1 MRQSEANLALS
12 PYGYG
17 VEFEGLTKDEPFFW
31 MGGRLAYGLE
41 EISHDPSC
49 LDTPGFWTAFSTFE
63 GEWWC
68 ARFAHVEDAPLPA
81 VDQQWQPI
89 TDSWTSSLSEK
100 EYVDYVKE
108 IQNQIAQGW
117 VYQVNACR
125 QVNAPM
131 ADQSLLPLMHE
142 IMRKNPA
149 PFASF
154 LRLSNIE
161 IASASPEL
169 FLKRDGSL
177 VTSAP
182 IKGTKL
188 PGSDEIPFGSKDTAE
203 NIMIVDLIRN
213 DLGRICRTG
222 SVNVPRLLET
232 QPHPGLSHLVS
243 YVEGSLRDEISWQ
256 EISAALLPPGSV
268 SGAPKS
274 SAVSTIENLEG
285 QSRGPYCGA
294 LGWVEG
300 QQALFS
306 LAIRIFWSEKDGM
319 LRFGTGAGITW
330 GSDPESEWEETE
342 LKARRLV
349 AIANGEIS

>member
-1 MRQSEANLALS
+1 VDFEELS
-12 PYGYG
+12 
-17 VEFEGLTKDEPFFW
+17 KDEPFFW

-41 EISHDPSC
+41 EVSHDPSA
-49 LDTPGFWTAFSTFE
+49 LDTPGFWAAFSTFE
-63 GEWWC
+63 GEWTC
-68 ARFAHVEDAPLPA
+68 ARFAYVVDGSLPEVRED
-81 VDQQWQPI
+81 WEPI
-89 TDSWTSSLSEK
+89 TSAWKSSLSQS

-108 IQNQIAQGW
+108 IRQQIAQGW

-125 QVNAPM
+125 QMYAPLSG
-131 ADQSLLPLMHE
+131 QSLLPLMHS
-142 IMRKNPA
+142 ILQKNPA

-154 LRLSNIE
+154 LRLPNIE

-169 FLKRDGSL
+169 FLKREESN

-188 PGSDEIPFGSKDTAE
+188 PGSDQIPFGSKDTAE

-213 DLGRICRTG
+213 DLGRICKTG
-222 SVNVPRLLET
+222 SVGVPKLLET
-232 QPHPGLSHLVS
+232 EPHPGLSHLVS
-243 YVEGSLRDEISWQ
+243 YVEGSLRDEITWR
-256 EISAALLPPGSV
+256 EIADGLLPPGSV

-274 SAVSTIENLEG
+274 SAVSTIEKLEG
-285 QSRGPYCGA
+285 ISRGPYCGV

-300 QQALFS
+300 PNALLS

-330 GSDPESEWEETE
+330 GSDPDDEWEETE

-349 AIANGEIS
+349 AIANGEVL

>member
-1 MRQSEANLALS
+1 
-12 PYGYG
+12 
-17 VEFEGLTKDEPFFW
+17 

-49 LDTPGFWTAFSTFE
+49 LDTPGFWAVFSTFE
-63 GEWWC
+63 GEWTC
-68 ARFAHVEDAPLPA
+68 ARFAHVVEGLLPEAADA
-81 VDQQWQPI
+81 WHPI
-89 TDSWTSSLSEK
+89 SEVWRSSLSES
-100 EYVDYVKE
+100 DYVSYVRE
-108 IQNQIAQGW
+108 IQSQIAQGW

-125 QVNAPM
+125 QVSASM
-131 ADQSLLPLMHE
+131 SDQSLLPLMHE
-142 IMRKNPA
+142 ILRNNPA

-169 FLKRDGSL
+169 FLKKEGSL

-188 PGSDEIPFGSKDTAE
+188 PGTDEIPFGSKDTAE

-213 DLGRICRTG
+213 DFGRICQTG
-222 SVNVPRLLET
+222 SVSVPRLLET

-243 YVEGSLRDEISWQ
+243 YVEGSLRDEITWQ
-256 EISAALLPPGSV
+256 EIANGLLPPGSV

-274 SAVSTIENLEG
+274 SAVSTITSLEG
-285 QSRGPYCGA
+285 MQRGPYCGA
-294 LGWVEG
+294 LGWVEN
-300 QQALFS
+300 QRALLS
-306 LAIRIFWSEKDGM
+306 LAIRIFWCKNDGV

-330 GSDPESEWEETE
+330 SSDPDEEWEETE

-349 AIANGEIS
+349 AIANGEVP

>member
-1 MRQSEANLALS
+1 MHQSEAIFSLS
-12 PYGYG
+12 PYGYC
-17 VEFEGLTKDEPFFW
+17 VELEGLSKDEPFFW

-41 EISHDPSC
+41 EISHDPSS
-49 LDTPGFWTAFSTFE
+49 LDTPGFWAAFSTFE
-63 GEWWC
+63 GEWTC
-68 ARFAHVEDAPLPA
+68 ARFAHVVAGSLPEINED
-81 VDQQWQPI
+81 WQPI
-89 TDSWTSSLSEK
+89 ASAWKSSLSES

-125 QVNAPM
+125 QVSAPVS
-131 ADQSLLPLMHE
+131 DQSLLPLMHA
-142 IMRKNPA
+142 MLLKNPA

-169 FLKRDGSL
+169 FLKKEGL
-177 VTSAP
+177 HVTSAP

-188 PGSDEIPFGSKDTAE
+188 PGSDQIPFGSKDTAE

-213 DLGRICRTG
+213 DLGRICQTG
-222 SVNVPRLLET
+222 SVSVPRLLET

-243 YVEGSLRDEISWQ
+243 YVEGSLRDGITWQDISDG
-256 EISAALLPPGSV
+256 LLPPGSV

-274 SAVSTIENLEG
+274 SAVSTIQNLEG
-285 QSRGPYCGA
+285 ASRGPYCGA
-294 LGWVEG
+294 LGWVEDHN
-300 QQALFS
+300 ALFS

-330 GSDPESEWEETE
+330 GSDPDDEWEETE

-349 AIANGEIS
+349 AIANGEVL